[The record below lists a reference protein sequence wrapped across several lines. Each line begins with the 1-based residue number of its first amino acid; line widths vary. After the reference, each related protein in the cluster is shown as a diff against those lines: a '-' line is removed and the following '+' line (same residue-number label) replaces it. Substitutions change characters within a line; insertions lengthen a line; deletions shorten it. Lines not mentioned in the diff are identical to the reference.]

1 MALIEILTAD
11 GEPMELSFNR
21 GNAGVLVDVVA
32 QGKNEIKIPAVSGS
46 GGGNIFIN
54 PE

>member
-1 MALIEILTAD
+1 MALLEIITAD
-11 GEPMELSFNR
+11 GQPMELSFNR
-21 GNAGVLVDVVA
+21 GNVGTLVDSVA
-32 QGKNEIKIPAVSGS
+32 KGFNEAKIPAVSG